1 MSDLA
6 KRLADLSPARR
17 ELLYRRLRQGQ
28 AEPPASGAM
37 PVEALKAEAV
47 LDPAIDPAAV
57 AAASHETAAIL
68 LTGATGFLGAFL
80 LHELLR
86 QTQAVVYCLVRAAS
100 EEEGLRRLADNL
112 AAHRLPAEH
121 LGRRIVAVAG
131 DLALPLLGLDQRQ
144 FERFAGQIDVIHHCG
159 AVVRWTY
166 PYQALRAANVG
177 GTHEVLRLAST
188 VKVKPVHYISTV
200 GVFSS
205 PHFAR
210 EVVLETDDLEDS
222 GPLYV
227 GYAQSK
233 WVAEKLV
240 RLAGARGLP
249 VSIYRPNTTGHSQT
263 GVSNLHDHLYLLLR
277 GCVELGSAPALDL
290 TLWGAPVDF
299 VSQALVYLS
308 TREDAVGQTFHLVH
322 PDGVRWKYLVAGLRA
337 AGYAIRKV
345 PYDEWVP
352 ILLEAAKG
360 SRSHIL
366 TALSPFFSEAM
377 FDRARLP
384 RFDCRRTSAALAGTS
399 LVCPP
404 LNAALWRRY
413 LSYLIECGH
422 LERPH
427 R

>member
-1 MSDLA
+1 M
-6 KRLADLSPARR
+6 
-17 ELLYRRLRQGQ
+17 
-28 AEPPASGAM
+28 
-37 PVEALKAEAV
+37 
-47 LDPAIDPAAV
+47 
-57 AAASHETAAIL
+57 
-68 LTGATGFLGAFL
+68 
-80 LHELLR
+80 
-86 QTQAVVYCLVRAAS
+86 
-100 EEEGLRRLADNL
+100 RRLADNL
-112 AAHRLPAEH
+112 AAHGLPAEH
-121 LGRRIVAVAG
+121 LGRRIVPVVG

-144 FERFAGQIDVIHHCG
+144 FGRFAGAIDVIHHCG

-188 VKVKPVHYISTV
+188 IKLKPVHFISTV

-205 PHFAR
+205 PQFAR

-249 VSIYRPNTTGHSQT
+249 ISIYRPNTAGHSRT
-263 GVSNLHDHLYLLLR
+263 GVYNLHDHVYLLLR
-277 GCVELGSAPALDL
+277 GCVELGSAPDLDL
-290 TLWGAPVDF
+290 TICGAPVDF
-299 VSQALVYLS
+299 VSQAIVYLS
-308 TREDAVGQTFHLVH
+308 TRDDAVGKTSHLVNQ
-322 PDGVRWKYLVAGLRA
+322 DGARWDDLVAALRA
-337 AGYAIRKV
+337 VGYAIRKV

-352 ILLEAAKG
+352 VLLEAVKE
-360 SRSHIL
+360 SRSNVL

-384 RFDCRRTSAALAGTS
+384 RFDSRHTWAALAGTS

-404 LNAALWRRY
+404 LDAALWRTY
-413 LSYLIECGH
+413 LSYLIESGH
-422 LERPH
+422 LGRPH
-427 R
+427 GLKEDGR